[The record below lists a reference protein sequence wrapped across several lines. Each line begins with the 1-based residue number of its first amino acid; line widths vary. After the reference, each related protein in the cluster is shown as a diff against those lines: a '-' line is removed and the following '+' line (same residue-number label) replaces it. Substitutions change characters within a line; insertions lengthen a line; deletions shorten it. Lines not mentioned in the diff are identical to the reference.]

1 MAGKKKLR
9 IGVLGAYRGTSMI
22 SYCDASDNAEVVAI
36 CDKWPEALQR
46 QKDNYSDRNIA
57 FYDNF
62 DDFIKHDM
70 DAVWLA
76 NYAHEHAPFAIKALK
91 AGKHVASEVLPV
103 QTPAEAVELVE
114 TIEETGLTYAYAENY
129 VYMPGPYEMKKRLKE
144 GQIGEVEYA
153 ECEYV
158 HNCESIWPSIAYGD
172 KNHWRNRM
180 YCTFY
185 CTHSLGPIIFS
196 TGLRPVKV
204 TGFEGKMGARAA
216 RMGKL
221 APAYGMEIVE
231 LNNGAHIKSL
241 HGGLYKHNT
250 WYSIYGS
257 KGRLE
262 TARASAGTGSYTRL
276 YAEYDPFEGDYNN
289 PKREDVVP
297 VIDNEASKAFGHGG
311 SDFFSA
317 WNFVE
322 KVKGNPN
329 AETIDIYMALDMCMC
344 GVFAYRSILAGGIP
358 MEVPN
363 FRDKATREKYRND
376 RKSVFADKNS
386 ADFIPPNSQGVT
398 EYPDE
403 VYAEQKRLFE
413 ADLKSTTGYSNM
425 AFNQSRKTAK
435 KKIEV

>member
-1 MAGKKKLR
+1 
-9 IGVLGAYRGTSMI
+9 
-22 SYCDASDNAEVVAI
+22 
-36 CDKWPEALQR
+36 
-46 QKDNYSDRNIA
+46 
-57 FYDNF
+57 
-62 DDFIKHDM
+62 
-70 DAVWLA
+70 
-76 NYAHEHAPFAIKALK
+76 
-91 AGKHVASEVLPV
+91 
-103 QTPAEAVELVE
+103 
-114 TIEETGLTYAYAENY
+114 
-129 VYMPGPYEMKKRLKE
+129 
-144 GQIGEVEYA
+144 
-153 ECEYV
+153 
-158 HNCESIWPSIAYGD
+158 
-172 KNHWRNRM
+172 
-180 YCTFY
+180 
-185 CTHSLGPIIFS
+185 
-196 TGLRPVKV
+196 
-204 TGFEGKMGARAA
+204 
-216 RMGKL
+216 MGKL
-221 APAYGMEIVE
+221 APPYGMEIVE
-231 LNNGAHIKSL
+231 LENGAHVKSL

-262 TARASAGTGSYTRL
+262 TARASANNGSYTRL
-276 YAEYDPFEGDYNN
+276 YAEYDNFEGDYKN
-289 PKREDVVP
+289 PNREEVVP
-297 VIDNEASKAFGHGG
+297 VIENQASKVFGHGG
-311 SDFFSA
+311 SDFYSA

-322 KVKGNPN
+322 KINKNPL
-329 AETIDIYMALDMCMC
+329 ADTIDVYMALDMCMC

>member
-1 MAGKKKLR
+1 MAENKKIR

-36 CDKWPEALQR
+36 CDKWPEALER
-46 QKDNYSDRNIA
+46 QKTNYADRNIA

-76 NYAHEHAPFAIKALK
+76 NYAHEHAPFAIKALR

-103 QTPAEAVELVE
+103 STPAEAVELVE
-114 TIEETGLTYAYAENY
+114 AIEETGLTYAYAENY
-129 VYMPGPYEMKKRLKE
+129 VYMPGPFEMRKRYKE
-144 GQIGEVEYA
+144 GQIGEAEYG
-153 ECEYV
+153 ECEYI

-172 KNHWRNRM
+172 KTHWRNQM
-180 YCTFY
+180 YSTFY
-185 CTHSLGPIIFS
+185 CTHSLGPMIF
-196 TGLRPVKV
+196 TLNQRPVRV
-204 TGFEGKMGARAA
+204 TGFEGKMGDRCA

-221 APAYGMEIVE
+221 AAPYGMEIVE
-231 LNNGAHIKSL
+231 LESGTILKSV

-250 WYSIYGS
+250 WYSLYGT

-262 TARASAGTGSYTRL
+262 TARAAAGVGSYTRL
-276 YAEYDPFEGDYNN
+276 YAEYDPFEGDYKN

-297 VIDNEASKAFGHGG
+297 KIENEASKAFGHGG

-322 KVKGNPN
+322 KIKGNP
-329 AETIDIYMALDMCMC
+329 AADTIDIYMALDMCMC
-344 GVFAYRSILAGGIP
+344 GMFAYRSILAGNIP
-358 MEVPN
+358 MEIPN
-363 FRDKATREKYRND
+363 FRDKAVREQYRND

-386 ADFIPPNSQGVT
+386 PDHIPSNNQGIT
-398 EYPDE
+398 EFPDAIYE
-403 VYAEQKRLFE
+403 RQKELFE
-413 ADLKSTTGYSNM
+413 EDLKSQTGYSNM
-425 AFNQSRKTAK
+425 AFNQSRKTAT